1 MIAALLA
8 SVWLIPAASGLAAG
22 IVAGWFGGDWG
33 LAFIAAGAVAGAV
46 FAWRLMGWRAGL
58 SVLAAGL
65 ALIAFRAGER
75 RGAAV
80 QSAKEKAD
88 AERRATA
95 RERTQEDVRRAS
107 DDELRR
113 RAARWV
119 RDE

>member
-8 SVWLIPAASGLAAG
+8 SVWLIPAASGIAAG

-33 LAFIAAGAVAGAV
+33 LALIAAATVAGAV
-46 FAWRLMGWRAGL
+46 LAWRLMGWRAGL

-65 ALIAFRAGER
+65 TLFAFRAGER
-75 RGAAV
+75 RGATI
-80 QSAKEKAD
+80 QSAREKAD
-88 AERRATA
+88 ADRRAVA
-95 RERTQEDVRRAS
+95 RERTQEDVRRAP